1 MQNDNLVG
9 EKLLSNPLA
18 TPELTP
24 GISNVPLVGPDVL
37 VKTTPVHELKNL
49 FGMSPEE
56 HLVPLPGQPIPKP
69 EPIKKNPEDVTFPF
83 ISKPEIKIKEE
94 TVTPVEKHP
103 RFFFKFVLGLSI
115 TLVVIGVALYIWGGV
130 LQSRD
135 TAQKSEASSL

>member
-1 MQNDNLVG
+1 MQNDSLVG

-69 EPIKKNPEDVTFPF
+69 EPIKKNPDDVTFPF
-83 ISKPEIKIKEE
+83 IPKQETKVKEE
-94 TVTPVEKHP
+94 IIPQEAKHP
-103 RFFFKFVLGLSI
+103 KTFFKFILGISI
-115 TLVVIGVALYIWGGV
+115 TLIAVGVALYIWGGV

-135 TAQKSEASSL
+135 TAQKIETSSL

>member
-24 GISNVPLVGPDVL
+24 GISSVPLVGPDVL

-49 FGMSPEE
+49 FGMSPED

-83 ISKPEIKIKEE
+83 IPKPEAKIINVVVVP
-94 TVTPVEKHP
+94 TEKQSGN
-103 RFFFKFVLGLSI
+103 FFKFILGILI
-115 TLVVIGVALYIWGGV
+115 TLITIGIALYIWGGI
-130 LQSRD
+130 LQTRD
-135 TAQKSEASSL
+135 AAQDSDTSSQ